1 MTRDYFRIVVT
12 KVTRGVMTICL
23 AEHSVAAACR
33 TSG

>member
-1 MTRDYFRIVVT
+1 MARDYFRIVVI
-12 KVTRGVMTICL
+12 KVTRRVMIICL